1 MNQLNKYKQIMRLL
15 AVLFFITNIAVAQQR
30 QKVNLDDCY
39 KSMLVNYPLANQGEI
54 YSQSSELNI
63 DNLKT
68 KWLPNAELKA
78 QATYQSDVFAL
89 EIDLPISIDLPEMP
103 KDQYKATIDINQLIY
118 DWGRIKSAKKLE
130 NTNLN
135 VNQQNTQ
142 VELNKVK
149 EQINRF
155 YFAILIL
162 QRNEELLKVMLND
175 LETKEKTVESGV
187 KNGVLLK
194 SDLSALK
201 AEKIKLR
208 QSINEIQNQRFAAID
223 VLAEITGIDME
234 YKTEFEIPDYEIDN
248 SERLSRPELILFDYQ
263 REKLDATSTL
273 VSKQNRPTVFA
284 FTQLGY
290 GKPGL
295 NMVGDEFDSYYYLGL
310 GLSWKFWDWNKTSRD
325 KQIILLNKDLIS
337 IHENTFSKQ
346 INVALKNEFAKIEI
360 YKNAIESDKEIIK
373 LREEVTESARSKLDN
388 GVITSTEY
396 ITELS
401 KETQAKINYETHK
414 IQLVQSKVNYLYI
427 KGEL

>member
-1 MNQLNKYKQIMRLL
+1 MNQLYKYKQMMKLL
-15 AVLFFITNIAVAQQR
+15 AVLFFITNVVIAQENTIRLQ
-30 QKVNLDDCY
+30 DCY
-39 KSMLVNYPLANQGEI
+39 ENMLINYPLANQGEI
-54 YSQSSELNI
+54 FAQTNQLNI
-63 DNLKT
+63 KNLKVG
-68 KWLPNAELKA
+68 WLPNTELNA
-78 QATYQSDVFAL
+78 RATYQSDVFAL
-89 EIDLPISIDLPEMP
+89 EIDLPISIDLPEVS
-103 KDQYKATIDINQLIY
+103 KDQYKATVDINQLVY
-118 DWGRIKSAKKLE
+118 DWGRIKSAKQLE
-130 NTNLN
+130 NTNLK

-142 VELNKVK
+142 VKLNKIK

-162 QRNEELLKVMLND
+162 QRNEELLNVMLND

-187 KNGVLLK
+187 KNGVLLN

-201 AEKIKLR
+201 AEKIKVR
-208 QSINEIQNQRFAAID
+208 QSINEIKNQRFAAID
-223 VLAEITGIDME
+223 VLSEITGINME
-234 YKTEFEIPDYEIDN
+234 YKSEFEIPEYEIDN
-248 SERLSRPELILFDYQ
+248 SGSLSRPELILFNYQ

-273 VSKQNRPTVFA
+273 VSKQNKPTVFA

-295 NMVGDEFDSYYYLGL
+295 NMTSDQFDSYYYVGL
-310 GLSWKFWDWNKTSRD
+310 GLNWKFWDWSKTKRE
-325 KQIILLNKDLIS
+325 KQIISLNKDLIS
-337 IHENTFSKQ
+337 TQENTFSKQ

-360 YKNAIESDKEIIK
+360 YRDAIKSDKEIIK
-373 LREEVTESARSKLDN
+373 LREEVTESARSKLSN
-388 GVITSTEY
+388 GVITSTDY